1 MVIKLNNKY
10 LKGIKD
16 GVPIALAYI
25 SVSFTFGLLAVEGG
39 LTIFTSLLISLTNLT
54 SAGQFAGLDI
64 MIAGGTLIELAVTT
78 LIINLRYFLMSF
90 AISQK
95 VDMKMNTIQRL
106 ICSFGITDEVFAVIC
121 QNEEKT
127 TFKYFLGLITL
138 PILGWSTGTFVGA
151 GASMLLPGMLR
162 SALSIAI
169 YGMFISIIIPPAK
182 KHKPYFVAILIA
194 VALSCFFKYTPY
206 VNNLSGGWVIII
218 SSLTASLLCAYFL
231 PIKFKE

>member
-1 MVIKLNNKY
+1 MLNNY
-10 LKGIKD
+10 VNGIKD
-16 GVPIALAYI
+16 GIPIGLAYL
-25 SVSFTFGLLAVEGG
+25 SVSFTFGLAAKEGG
-39 LTIFTSLLISLTNLT
+39 LSIFTSVLISLLNLT

-64 MIAGGTLIELAVTT
+64 IKAGGSLIEIAVTT
-78 LIINLRYFLMSF
+78 LIINMRYLLMSF
-90 AISQK
+90 ALSQR
-95 VDMKMNTIQRL
+95 VDEKIPTLKRMIL
-106 ICSFGITDEVFAVIC
+106 SFGITDEIFAVIC
-121 QNEEKT
+121 QKEEKVGAR
-127 TFKYFLGLITL
+127 YFLGLMTL
-138 PILGWSTGTFVGA
+138 PVICWSMGTFIGA

>member
-1 MVIKLNNKY
+1 MNSKY

-25 SVSFTFGLLAVEGG
+25 SVSFTFGLLAIEGG
-39 LTIFTSLLISLTNLT
+39 LSIFTSLLISLTNLT

-64 MIAGGTLIELAVTT
+64 IIAGGTLIELAVTT

-95 VDMKMNTIQRL
+95 VDKNMNTTQRL

-138 PILGWSTGTFVGA
+138 PVLGWSTGTFIGA
-151 GASMLLPGMLR
+151 GASMLLPYSVR
-162 SALSIAI
+162 TALSIAI
-169 YGMFISIIIPPAK
+169 YGMFIAIIIPPAK
-182 KHKPYFVAILIA
+182 KFKPYFYGIGISVAI
-194 VALSCFFKYTPY
+194 SCIFRYTPFL
-206 VNNLSGGWVIII
+206 NLLSGGWVIII
-218 SSLTASLLCAYFL
+218 ASVTASAICAYFF
-231 PIKFKE
+231 PIKR